1 MRAFFTI
8 SVRCALKYGLG
19 IFLFV
24 SFSFQPSR
32 TDPYFEIIKGLDLF
46 THAYRMLAEHY
57 VSEIDAV
64 SLAEIGI
71 HSMLDALDPY
81 TVYIPENEVQKYQQQ
96 SNTHYQGIGVEVE
109 SHVFSQDMG
118 YVIVDVGS
126 SARVSGLR
134 IGDRLLEINGLSL
147 EGRSLLD
154 VETLLRGKEGE
165 RVSLVLSRSVGSGM
179 EKISLE
185 VARLPLGEGVISHKD
200 MLSETVGYVRF
211 DRFSPH
217 LTRML
222 SEAIFSLEER
232 GAEGLILDL
241 RENPGGLLQ
250 EALSIA
256 NLFLPFEA
264 LLMSSSGRDAS
275 WNKEYYAKEEPL
287 FADMFLVVLLS
298 NRSASASEIVA
309 GALQDHDR
317 AVIVGNTSYG
327 KGLVQQVQ
335 PLVYGAQMKITM
347 ARYLTPSGRY
357 IQGVGHYAGTEQT
370 AEDKAQAFYTSGGR
384 KVYNKGGIEPDI
396 VLLRADSSVFLPRM
410 EEGHFVFN
418 YATYYAGTHPV
429 FPKNFHKK
437 AYQDSLFNAFY
448 LWIMA
453 QKPFYQSHSMS
464 LLDSLAQSLPQSL
477 SASYSAYDS
486 SIESLRS
493 LLRKEIEDIFHEHK
507 ALLLP
512 RLHAEIIR
520 RYESH
525 NEALTQALLKDKETI
540 IALELLHQPEK
551 LQAILSP

>member
-8 SVRCALKYGLG
+8 SCRSVLKYGLG
-19 IFLFV
+19 AFLFV

-71 HSMLDALDPY
+71 RSMLDALDPY

-96 SNTHYQGIGVEVE
+96 SNTHYQGIGVDVE
-109 SHVFSQDMG
+109 AHVFSQDMDMG
-118 YVIVDVGS
+118 YVIVDVGLK
-126 SARVSGLR
+126 ARASGLR

-165 RVSLVLSRSVGSGM
+165 RVSLVLSRSVGSGV
-179 EKISLE
+179 EKISRE

-256 NLFLPFEA
+256 NLFLPLEA

-287 FADMFLVVLLS
+287 FADMLLVVLLS

-327 KGLVQQVQ
+327 KGLVQRVL

-396 VLLRADSSVFLPRM
+396 ALSRADSSVFLQRM

-418 YATYYAGTHPV
+418 YATYYAGMHPV
-429 FPKNFHKK
+429 FPENFHKK

-464 LLDSLAQSLPQSL
+464 LLDSLAQSL

-486 SIESLRS
+486 SIKSLRS
-493 LLRKEIEDIFHEHK
+493 LLRKEIEDTFRAHK
-507 ALLLP
+507 ALLLS

-525 NEALTQALLKDKETI
+525 NEALTKALLKDKETI